1 MLLTLGGLGTWELI
15 DMIVIAIQ
23 NFRDSDGLKIKA

>member
-1 MLLTLGGLGTWELI
+1 MVLTLGGLGTWELI